1 MPSNRVISV
10 LEGGYNLE
18 GLASASVSHLQAFL
32 QEKSITLIFEKNYPL
47 LDNFKI
53 LGYVKIIQKFSRLE
67 SSAPSSNLL
76 IIPTKEGISR
86 LKIEIIL

>member
-1 MPSNRVISV
+1 
-10 LEGGYNLE
+10 
-18 GLASASVSHLQAFL
+18 
-32 QEKSITLIFEKNYPL
+32 

-86 LKIEIIL
+86 PEIEKFYKCRFYGIFFGFK